1 MQKYNIVKKV
11 GQGGFGKAYIVSSKS
26 DSKYYI
32 MKTMDY
38 DEWAFKE
45 ARVLQSLNHQNIVKY
60 VDSFREGNNFIVIM
74 EYADSGDLSQKIYY
88 HNTQKSN
95 PLK

>member
-45 ARVLQSLNHQNIVKY
+45 AQVLQSLNHQNIVKY
-60 VDSFREGNNFIVIM
+60 VDSFREGNNFSVIM
-74 EYADSGDLSQKIYY
+74 EY
-88 HNTQKSN
+88 
-95 PLK
+95 